1 MSVSMLLN
9 IPAVITAEMFT
20 KGKNAVINSVVYYKT
35 AAAADTNFLLFLVF
49 TCLSIPRNVKWLL
62 E

>member
-1 MSVSMLLN
+1 MSVFMLLN

-35 AAAADTNFLLFLVF
+35 AAAADTNFLLF
-49 TCLSIPRNVKWLL
+49 
-62 E
+62 